1 MTARMESLLHDV
13 SDDIDIV
20 INLFSFDVL
29 CVMAIMVNGLTL
41 TQANVKTSI

>member
-29 CVMAIMVNGLTL
+29 CVMAIMVSGLTL
-41 TQANVKTSI
+41 NTSKCKDK